1 MDILSH
7 GHSTTSTDGETP
19 SDVARLR
26 AELSEFEL
34 GRYLLNN
41 LGLNGQWT
49 SYVLLY
55 PERGSQTRLSSDGSP
70 LGDLETWL
78 LERCPLLL
86 ATQQRFCLM
95 RGLTQ
100 PLLRSG
106 MQLASLPSG
115 LMDDLL
121 TLDYAAC
128 HDVSLTAIDLDA
140 KALDAA
146 LRNHSER
153 HTPVAMA
160 CEQRDAWQLGC
171 QGRWDLIT
179 SNGLNIYVDDDQ
191 LCTAFYRQV
200 AEALRPEGVFIVSF
214 ITPPDHWKPYSR
226 ADLEQQRL
234 LFQDVVPVRWMCH
247 RDEATTRAQLAE
259 AGLEVISVH
268 YDEQRMFPAV
278 LARKHGSALL

>member
-1 MDILSH
+1 M
-7 GHSTTSTDGETP
+7 
-19 SDVARLR
+19 
-26 AELSEFEL
+26 
-34 GRYLLNN
+34 
-41 LGLNGQWT
+41 
-49 SYVLLY
+49 LLY
-55 PERGSQTRLSSDGSP
+55 PERGSQTRLSSDASL

-100 PLLRSG
+100 PLVRSG

-121 TLDYAAC
+121 
-128 HDVSLTAIDLDA
+128 
-140 KALDAA
+140 
-146 LRNHSER
+146 
-153 HTPVAMA
+153 
-160 CEQRDAWQLGC
+160 
-171 QGRWDLIT
+171 
-179 SNGLNIYVDDDQ
+179 
-191 LCTAFYRQV
+191 CTAFFRQV
-200 AEALRPEGVFIVSF
+200 AEVLRPEGVFIVSF

-268 YDEQRMFPAV
+268 YDEHRMFPAV

>member
-7 GHSTTSTDGETP
+7 GHSITSMAGETL

-78 LERCPLLL
+78 LERCPILL

-121 TLDYAAC
+121 TLDYAAS

-140 KALDAA
+140 
-146 LRNHSER
+146 N
-153 HTPVAMA
+153 
-160 CEQRDAWQLGC
+160 
-171 QGRWDLIT
+171 
-179 SNGLNIYVDDDQ
+179 
-191 LCTAFYRQV
+191 
-200 AEALRPEGVFIVSF
+200 
-214 ITPPDHWKPYSR
+214 
-226 ADLEQQRL
+226 
-234 LFQDVVPVRWMCH
+234 
-247 RDEATTRAQLAE
+247 
-259 AGLEVISVH
+259 
-268 YDEQRMFPAV
+268 
-278 LARKHGSALL
+278 

>member
-7 GHSTTSTDGETP
+7 GHSTTSTAVETP

-95 RGLTQ
+95 RGL
-100 PLLRSG
+100 
-106 MQLASLPSG
+106 
-115 LMDDLL
+115 
-121 TLDYAAC
+121 
-128 HDVSLTAIDLDA
+128 
-140 KALDAA
+140 
-146 LRNHSER
+146 
-153 HTPVAMA
+153 
-160 CEQRDAWQLGC
+160 
-171 QGRWDLIT
+171 
-179 SNGLNIYVDDDQ
+179 
-191 LCTAFYRQV
+191 
-200 AEALRPEGVFIVSF
+200 
-214 ITPPDHWKPYSR
+214 
-226 ADLEQQRL
+226 
-234 LFQDVVPVRWMCH
+234 
-247 RDEATTRAQLAE
+247 
-259 AGLEVISVH
+259 
-268 YDEQRMFPAV
+268 
-278 LARKHGSALL
+278 HGDN